1 MNIGIITVHDSA
13 NFGSYLQA
21 YALKRVLENLG
32 HKVYFIK
39 ARSENVVRK
48 VFLGTIRHPKG
59 FLRDYFFNI
68 KKYKEFL
75 KDRKLFQEIEID
87 EIEKEN
93 IDTLLIGSDELWNV
107 RTKAFTN
114 EKFYGIKIPIK
125 RKIAFAISCGKAEP
139 EDYEKY
145 PNLLEGMKDLEDI
158 FVRDKKTQ
166 QNMKQLLNKDC
177 EMVCDPTFL
186 LDVNEFDKDYE
197 VPIKEKYLLVYSYYF
212 TDQEQEYIKK
222 FARENNLIIV
232 SACFKHKFCDK
243 CIICSPLQF
252 CKIIQQAQYVVTTT
266 FHGTIFSI
274 LNKKSF
280 ISIPA
285 SQKVDDVLEKFKME
299 ECKFDVN
306 KEKYEDFKAK
316 ILTEKDFKN
325 SQKELLNWREKS
337 LEVLRNIIKG

>member
-1 MNIGIITVHDSA
+1 MRIGIITVHDSA

-21 YALKRVLENLG
+21 YALKKVLENMG
-32 HKVYFIK
+32 HQVYFIK
-39 ARSENVVRK
+39 ARSEEAVKK
-48 VFLGTIRHPKG
+48 VFFGTIRHPKS
-59 FLRDYFFNI
+59 FFRNYFFNI

-75 KDRKLFQEIEID
+75 KDRELFQELEID
-87 EIEKEN
+87 EIEKNN
-93 IDTLLIGSDELWNV
+93 IDILLIGSDELWNV

-114 EKFYGIKIPIK
+114 EKFYGINIPIK

-139 EDYEKY
+139 EDYKNY
-145 PNLLEGMKDLEDI
+145 PNLIQGMKELDDI

-166 QNMKQLLNKDC
+166 QNVKQLLNKDC

-186 LDVNEFDKDYE
+186 LDVKDFDKDYE

-212 TDQEQEYIKK
+212 TQQEQEYIKK

-243 CIICSPLQF
+243 CVICSPLQF

-285 SQKVDDVLEKFKME
+285 SQKVEDVLQKFNMQKY
-299 ECKFDVN
+299 KFDVKQEN
-306 KEKYEDFKAK
+306 YEDFKTK
-316 ILTEKDFKN
+316 LLTEKDFES
-325 SQKELLNWREKS
+325 SQKELLKWREKS
-337 LEVLRNIIKG
+337 LGILKNILEG